1 MIRIGILL
9 IGIASVPYLIYL
21 YGINFGKKNTLS
33 FPPIKD
39 LPPISVVISARNE
52 EKNIGRRIENLV
64 ESDYPNME
72 IVIVD
77 DASTDSTCDRAWGTL
92 EISHVPYQLTRNNE
106 QMGTSAS
113 YNKAIGRATHDI
125 IVVTDA
131 DTMFKPTALY
141 WIVGRLIDN
150 QSIGAV
156 TGDLQPYKDGNQT
169 TQMESEYR
177 NIYGRMCEWESNHD
191 STFNF
196 NGALMAFRKSA
207 VGTIDDKT
215 GADDVNIAFAVIRN
229 GKRAIYEKEAVV
241 YETIPESFG
250 VQFKQKIR
258 RASGLLNA
266 MWSNRDLIWGDRPFS
281 RFFFYRMWMY
291 FISPTV
297 FFAGIICVAGDP
309 FFFIAIVLSMLVP
322 LFRSFVLNQ
331 IYLLAGLITIN
342 RNVKTWESTS
352 SMEGRK

>member
-1 MIRIGILL
+1 MIEL
-9 IGIASVPYLIYL
+9 GIALLGVSALPYLIYL
-21 YGINFGKKNTLS
+21 YGINFGQKHALS

-52 EKNIGRRIENLV
+52 EKNISKRIENLV
-64 ESDYPNME
+64 ESNYPNME

-77 DASTDSTCDRAWGTL
+77 DASTDSTCDRAWGSL
-92 EISHVPYQLTRNNE
+92 EISHIPYQLTRNTE

-113 YNKAIGRATHDI
+113 YNKAIARATHDI
-125 IVVTDA
+125 IVATDA
-131 DTMFKPTALY
+131 DTLFKPTALY

-156 TGDLQPYKDGNQT
+156 TGDLQPFHDYNQT

-177 NIYGRMCEWESNHD
+177 NIYGRMCTWESNHD

-207 VGTIDDKT
+207 VGVINDKK
-215 GADDVNIAFAVIRN
+215 GADDANIAFAVIRN
-229 GKRAIYEKEAVV
+229 GKRAIYEEAAVV
-241 YETIPESFG
+241 YETIPESFE
-250 VQFKQKIR
+250 VQFRQKIR

-266 MWSNRDLIWGDRPFS
+266 MWSNKDLLRGDRKFS
-281 RFFFYRMWMY
+281 QFFAVRMWMY
-291 FISPTV
+291 FISPVT
-297 FFAGIICVAGDP
+297 FFLAIICDP
-309 FFFIAIVLSMLVP
+309 FLFIAAILSLFVP
-322 LFRSFVLNQ
+322 LFRAFILNQ
-331 IYLLAGLITIN
+331 FYLLAGLVTIN

-352 SMEGRK
+352 SLEGK